1 MRGEAAPAPL
11 IVLPIKFVGGVLAIG
26 SGLVLGREGPTVQMG
41 ATLGARLAELV
52 ALDDAR
58 VRIVQ
63 SAAAGAGLA
72 VAFNTPL
79 GGIAFVFE
87 ELVRRFSTQVMV
99 ATLAACGTAVIV
111 ARVLLGNDV
120 DFVVAPL
127 APPSGAAVGECLVL
141 GIILG
146 VLGAAYNRTILL
158 ALAGFAAL
166 PGVPVPWRAAAVGGG
181 VGLVAWFEPRLV
193 GGGDPLIQAVL
204 TTHPSLSLLATVL
217 VVRWLLGPL
226 SYAAGTPG
234 GLFAPL
240 LVIGAVVGAIVAQ
253 MGNAVVPALAMSPA
267 LGAIVG
273 MAAFFAAVVRAP
285 LTGILLV
292 LGMTGTIEPL
302 VPMVAACL
310 MATIVPFA
318 VGSPPIYDT
327 LRERMEHP
335 APVVPYRR
343 QTAPQP

>member
-1 MRGEAAPAPL
+1 
-11 IVLPIKFVGGVLAIG
+11 VGG
-26 SGLVLGREGPTVQMG
+26 
-41 ATLGARLAELV
+41 
-52 ALDDAR
+52 
-58 VRIVQ
+58 
-63 SAAAGAGLA
+63 
-72 VAFNTPL
+72 
-79 GGIAFVFE
+79 
-87 ELVRRFSTQVMV
+87 
-99 ATLAACGTAVIV
+99 
-111 ARVLLGNDV
+111 
-120 DFVVAPL
+120 
-127 APPSGAAVGECLVL
+127 CLVL

-166 PGVPVPWRAAAVGGG
+166 PGVPAPWRAAAVGGG